1 MVTDAFFEEFLELE
15 MDMDRARYDMRR
27 LGRITGGVTRIN
39 LTIPTY
45 LLVNIDAWSA
55 SRSLF
60 IAFMVEDYMVR
71 NEILPPKCPRLNV
84 LYKFMKAMDRFA
96 RRVKLAGGRNR
107 ESDRDMRAYRTYMH
121 RFTRAIRRQMK
132 EMLGVAAAAKKLR
145 AVIPEPKRRLRPD
158 LRSLTDAESKRELG
172 PEAYPDIED
181 KKELYRTNRS
191 LFKQTFPDL
200 YAEWRAQDENKAEDD
215 RQDPTA
221 AEEDGD
227 DAPEDPVTN

>member
-60 IAFMVEDYMVR
+60 VAFMVEDYMAR
-71 NEILPPKCPRLNV
+71 NEILPPGCPRLNV

-96 RRVKLAGGRNR
+96 KRVKLAGGRNL
-107 ESDRDMRAYRTYMH
+107 ETDRTMRAYQTYMR
-121 RFTRAIRRQMK
+121 RFTRAIRRQMN
-132 EMLGVAAAAKKLR
+132 EMLGVATAAKKLR
-145 AVIPEPKRRLRPD
+145 AVIPVPKLRLRPD
-158 LRSLTDAESKRELG
+158 LRRRTDAESIQDLG
-172 PEAYPDIED
+172 SEYYADRTDE
-181 KKELYRTNRS
+181 KNEMYRTDPDK
-191 LFKQTFPDL
+191 FKSIWPVEF
-200 YAEWRAQDENKAEDD
+200 RARKMEDGQQAEDD
-215 RQDPTA
+215 RQDPTPQQ
-221 AEEDGD
+221 EDGD
-227 DAPEDPVTN
+227 DPPEL